1 MAILGG
7 FPFQSGIS
15 QAQTF
20 GSFSSSVQFAGGSP
34 VGFSQAGSLVSL
46 VQTLQQMLGAFQQL
60 SSGWGGLLG
69 APSFGAPNP
78 SDFSSLLGG
87 GTASAGFAFSPDGG
101 NDFSSILNG
110 GIASSAFDASSLLGG
125 FSAYGGFDP
134 ASILGGGGNDWNSL
148 LYGSSGGS
156 TGFDPS
162 SLFGTS
168 NFGTS
173 AFGTGNGAIYAG
185 VDYSSVLGAGTAP
198 LGYFGAVAGSSTG
211 YGGSSTPTGPALPFP
226 SDGGDFASY
235 LQAQVAGGALQ
246 GQTSVRQSDGI
257 AGTRFAGVESPQ
269 LWHANVGRLYA
280 YQFAAYASN
289 NDPLSAQGLQA
300 GAQAM
305 QTMSPDAQLFVQVA
319 SVFKGNLMQGPG
331 FYNNPGLKDL
341 LLQRGLGELANQP
354 GVGETDVQTVG
365 AITKALNSGALSLQD
380 IIQSGTI
387 DNLNRYQQVI
397 QYVQGGQFAS
407 DLQGY
412 DRVAF

>member
-1 MAILGG
+1 MNEVLLLEVFVAIVGG
-7 FPFQSGIS
+7 FPFQFGVG
-15 QAQTF
+15 QTQNF
-20 GSFSSSVQFAGGSP
+20 GTFSASVQLGGGSP
-34 VGFSQAGSLVSL
+34 VGFSQAGGLFAV

-69 APSFGAPNP
+69 NDPG
-78 SDFSSLLGG
+78 SSPGL
-87 GTASAGFAFSPDGG
+87 
-101 NDFSSILNG
+101 
-110 GIASSAFDASSLLGG
+110 ASSAFDPSAILGG
-125 FSAYGGFDP
+125 SSPSGGFDL

-148 LYGSSGGS
+148 LYGASGYS

-168 NFGTS
+168 DPWGFS
-173 AFGTGNGAIYAG
+173 SGTGAVYGG
-185 VDYSSVLGAGTAP
+185 LDYSSVLGAGTAP
-198 LGYFGAVAGSSTG
+198 IGYFGPLGASSTG
-211 YGGSSTPTGPALPFP
+211 YGGASTQTGPALPFP

-246 GQTSVRQSDGI
+246 GQTTVRQSDGI

-289 NDPLSAQGLQA
+289 NDPLSTQGLQA

-305 QTMSPDAQLFVQVA
+305 QAMSPDAQLFVQVA

-341 LLQRGLGELANQP
+341 LLQRGLGDLANQP
-354 GVGETDVQTVG
+354 GVGETDVQTIG

-380 IIQSGTI
+380 IIQSGNI

-407 DLQGY
+407 DLQSY